1 MRNFSIWVVNVEKY
15 PHGEPVV
22 LIHLV
27 TEDFLLL
34 CFPVTEPTPTAPSQ
48 MWICFA
54 ERCPFSAGLII
65 HVSFSLWVLAWMIPA
80 SLPLSLSTY
89 QGVPYSLSFMN
100 RRGMVTDLSFC
111 MSLELQ
117 LQNLVCFLLRWDFA
131 FWNLWGLGN
140 GAF

>member
-34 CFPVTEPTPTAPSQ
+34 CFPVTEPPPTAPSQ

-80 SLPLSLSTY
+80 SLPLSLAYIRGFPISPSWTEEVWSLIY
-89 QGVPYSLSFMN
+89 HFACHWNYSYKISHAFCLDETLLSEISE
-100 RRGMVTDLSFC
+100 V
-111 MSLELQ
+111 
-117 LQNLVCFLLRWDFA
+117 
-131 FWNLWGLGN
+131 
-140 GAF
+140 